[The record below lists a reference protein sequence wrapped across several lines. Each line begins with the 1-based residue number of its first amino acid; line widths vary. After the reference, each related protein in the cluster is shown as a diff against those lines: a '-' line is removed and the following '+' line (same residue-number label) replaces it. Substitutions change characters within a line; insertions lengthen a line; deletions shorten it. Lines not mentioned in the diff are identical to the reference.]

1 MVSVSASPSY
11 AEDRKSVNPA
21 DVVILVDFSGS
32 ITEDPRYP
40 LAEKKALENL
50 VNVSWPLGSKVA
62 IIAFGASDSRNGG
75 NMVMQME
82 T

>member
-1 MVSVSASPSY
+1 MKKLITNLTLISLVMGSVSGTPSY
-11 AEDRKSVNPA
+11 AEDRKSVNAA

-50 VNVSWPLGSKVA
+50 VNVSWP
-62 IIAFGASDSRNGG
+62 
-75 NMVMQME
+75 
-82 T
+82 